1 MNTINPLQ
9 RIQPLGE
16 LQALEK
22 SKGIGE
28 NEVPFKDIFQGAIK
42 DVVDTDRQ
50 VTQDVEMLVSGQTD
64 DLSGLMIDINKAQLS
79 VSLLVQMRNKAL
91 ESYNEIMRIN
101 L

>member
-1 MNTINPLQ
+1 MNTISPLQ
-9 RIQPLGE
+9 RIETLKE
-16 LQALEK
+16 LQAPDK
-22 SKGIGE
+22 SKLGSA
-28 NEVPFKDIFQGAIK
+28 NEIPFKDVFSGAIK

-64 DLSGLMIDINKAQLS
+64 DLSGLMIDMNKAQLS

-91 ESYNEIMRIN
+91 DSYNEIMRIN